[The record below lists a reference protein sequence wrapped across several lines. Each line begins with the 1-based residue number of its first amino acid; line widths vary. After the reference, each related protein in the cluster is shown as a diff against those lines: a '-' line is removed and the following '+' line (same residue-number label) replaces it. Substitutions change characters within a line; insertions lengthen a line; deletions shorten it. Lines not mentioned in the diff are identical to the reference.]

1 LKTVIRGWAKKL
13 NLFFKTFFNFFSKKL
28 FSNFFQLFSKKENFF
43 VRFEEEI
50 TCTI

>member
-28 FSNFFQLFSKKENFF
+28 FSKKENFF